1 MTMRRSPGGLVA
13 TTLAAIA
20 VFGLGRF
27 SAPSSVSSDVSGRL
41 YLKVS
46 FDVKPERRG
55 DFLAAIRANE
65 KGTNKEPLNRA
76 YLWGEDTETPNRF
89 HFHEEYQ
96 GSAGFEAHLASA
108 HVAAWDAFVATDP
121 FTAPIDGPLT
131 YEAMDVKSAGGMSPI
146 AYSLAIASAFC
157 NAIFFTPNRLESV
170 KAGGVHPIIYNWY
183 TTAGVFLFS
192 WLVAFT
198 MLPSAGLEP
207 VTFTPAG
214 FAGGALFTCALCFS
228 CLALDQIGLSL
239 ALGIWCARLAPL
251 LIMLAALT
259 SLTTLTS
266 PTSRC
271 GMATLVSF
279 LWGTIGPPNIARP
292 LADVPFSLAGISLII
307 LGILGI
313 INVEDLGKCF
323 FGKCCGDKSYIL
335 MGGAGANGEDAA
347 PPAAS
352 GSRFLG
358 TVYAIAVGL
367 FGGSM
372 LVPLSYLPAEFSG
385 IKGLGFI
392 PSFGTGSLIAGTF
405 FALVLRICAGPQTLA
420 PEATLWAGLVSG
432 SIWQFGNVC
441 QVIAQSYYHLPY
453 AISYPI
459 FQASLVFGGF
469 LGIVLFKEIKGA
481 SAIAFFY
488 LSSVAVVGGASL
500 LALFGPVSE

>member
-1 MTMRRSPGGLVA
+1 MRQSPRGLVA
-13 TTLAAIA
+13 TTVAALS
-20 VFGLGRF
+20 VFALGRF
-27 SAPSSVSSDVSGRL
+27 SAPAATSSDVSGRL
-41 YLKVS
+41 YLQVS
-46 FDVKPERRG
+46 FDVKPERRE
-55 DFLAAIRANE
+55 DFLSAIRANE
-65 KGTNKEPLNRA
+65 AATNKEPLNRA
-76 YLWGEDTETPNRF
+76 YLWGEDTTTPNRF
-89 HFHEEYQ
+89 HFHEEYH
-96 GSAGFEAHLASA
+96 GSAGFEAHKTSA
-108 HVAAWDAFVATDP
+108 HFADWEVFVSTDP
-121 FTAPIDGPLT
+121 FAAPVDGPFF
-131 YEAMDVKSAGGMSPI
+131 YEAMDVKGGGGMSSI
-146 AYSLAIASAFC
+146 AYALAIVSAFC

-170 KAGGVHPIIYNWY
+170 KAGNIHPIIYNWY

-239 ALGIWCARLAPL
+239 ALGIWC
-251 LIMLAALT
+251 
-259 SLTTLTS
+259 
-266 PTSRC
+266 

-307 LGILGI
+307 IGILGI

-323 FGKCCGDKSYIL
+323 FGKCCRDNYSQL
-335 MGGAGANGEDAA
+335 LDGAGKDDA
-347 PPAAS
+347 PPPPDS
-352 GSRFLG
+352 PSKSRLLG
-358 TVYAIAVGL
+358 TVYALAVGL

-372 LVPLSYLPAEFSG
+372 LVPLSFLPAELSG

-392 PSFGTGSLIAGTF
+392 PSFGTGSLIAGTL
-405 FALVLRICAGPQTLA
+405 FALILRICAGPQTLA
-420 PEATLWAGLVSG
+420 PESTLWAGLVSG

-441 QVIAQSYYHLPY
+441 QVVAQSYYHLPY

-469 LGIVLFKEIKGA
+469 LGIVMFNEIKGS
-481 SAIAFFY
+481 SAISFFY
-488 LSSVAVVGGASL
+488 VSAVTVVAGAAL
-500 LALFGPVSE
+500 LAVYGPVSE